1 MKRYSVLASGKAIR
15 RNTHIDIPT
24 EIGLPHFIQDDSM
37 SEDGPLFGN
46 FKLSL
51 QAAVCHRGKSV
62 HSGHYVSLVRSHAKD
77 NFDSSGDRWLRLD
90 DLDRDRVAFVD
101 VQGFLQKESPYLL
114 FYQVQ
119 PIEDELEIGLGNRD
133 SRNCAEAGGPPS
145 YAVSESRDSGIADLS
160 LSSHD
165 SVDTPVESLD
175 SNQSSSELKSPGEQG
190 GRLNT
195 VDESPQSITFTNPTV
210 GNTQQPNI
218 APPHDRNLLAACFED
233 AKLSISDHRGR
244 TTSAQVQDRKRL
256 SRSLSRLAGKLAK
269 EKPTEINPMLSDP
282 DAMGASINSPAQQA
296 LKIHTGI
303 AAATANGPTRLK
315 KEYISKE
322 VSNKRSIE
330 PSRRLVKGEHHI
342 EKPER
347 ECSIM

>member
-1 MKRYSVLASGKAIR
+1 MLASGKAIR

-62 HSGHYVSLVRSHAKD
+62 HSGHYVSLVRSHEKG
-77 NFDSSGDRWLRLD
+77 NFDSSGDKWMRLD

-101 VQGFLQKESPYLL
+101 VQGFLKKESPYLL

-119 PIEDELEIGLGNRD
+119 PIEDELEAGLGNRD
-133 SRNCAEAGGPPS
+133 SRNSVEAGGPPS

-165 SVDTPVESLD
+165 SVNTPAESLD
-175 SNQSSSELKSPGEQG
+175 SNQTGSEVKGPGEQG
-190 GRLNT
+190 GRLDM
-195 VDESPQSITFTNPTV
+195 VDESPQSIIFTTPKV
-210 GNTQQPNI
+210 ENTQQPNI
-218 APPHDRNLLAACFED
+218 APPNDRNLLAPRFED
-233 AKLSISDHRGR
+233 AKLSISDPRGR
-244 TTSAQVQDRKRL
+244 PTSAQLQDRKRL

-282 DAMGASINSPAQQA
+282 DTMGASINSPAQQA

-303 AAATANGPTRLK
+303 AATAANGPTRLK
-315 KEYISKE
+315 KEHINKE
-322 VSNKRSIE
+322 SSNKRSTE
-330 PSRRLVKGEHHI
+330 PSRRLVKGEYPI

>member
-1 MKRYSVLASGKAIR
+1 MLASGKAIR

-24 EIGLPHFIQDDSM
+24 EIGLPHFIQDDLM
-37 SEDGPLFGN
+37 SKDGPLFGN

-62 HSGHYVSLVRSHAKD
+62 HSGHYVSLVRSHEKG

-90 DLDRDRVAFVD
+90 DLDRNRVAFVD

-119 PIEDELEIGLGNRD
+119 PIEDELETGLGNRD
-133 SRNCAEAGGPPS
+133 SRNSVEAGGPPS
-145 YAVSESRDSGIADLS
+145 YAVSESRDSGLADFS

-165 SVDTPVESLD
+165 SVNTPAESFD
-175 SNQSSSELKSPGEQG
+175 SNQTGSEVKSPGEHG
-190 GRLNT
+190 GRSNMA
-195 VDESPQSITFTNPTV
+195 DESPQTITFNTLKV
-210 GNTQQPNI
+210 GNAQQQNI
-218 APPHDRNLLAACFED
+218 APPNDRNLLAAFFED
-233 AKLSISDHRGR
+233 AKLNITDPRGR
-244 TTSAQVQDRKRL
+244 LTSAQLQDKKRR

-282 DAMGASINSPAQQA
+282 DAIGASINSPAQQA

-303 AAATANGPTRLK
+303 AATANGPTRLK
-315 KEYISKE
+315 KEHIDRESF
-322 VSNKRSIE
+322 NRRSTE
-330 PSRRLVKGEHHI
+330 SGRRLVKGDHPMK
-342 EKPER
+342 KPER

>member
-1 MKRYSVLASGKAIR
+1 
-15 RNTHIDIPT
+15 
-24 EIGLPHFIQDDSM
+24 M

-62 HSGHYVSLVRSHAKD
+62 HSGHYVSLVRSHEKD
-77 NFDSSGDRWLRLD
+77 NIDSPGDRWLRLD
-90 DLDRDRVAFVD
+90 DLDRDRVTFVN
-101 VQGFLQKESPYLL
+101 VQEFLQKESPYLL

-119 PIEDELEIGLGNRD
+119 PIEDELESGLGNRD
-133 SRNCAEAGGPPS
+133 FRNSVDAGGPPS
-145 YAVSESRDSGIADLS
+145 YTVSESRDSGIADLS
-160 LSSHD
+160 PSFQN
-165 SVDTPVESLD
+165 SVETPAESLG
-175 SNQSSSELKSPGEQG
+175 SNHTSSEVKSPGEHG
-190 GRLNT
+190 GRSNM
-195 VDESPQSITFTNPTV
+195 VDESPQGITFTTPKV

-218 APPHDRNLLAACFED
+218 APPNDRNLLAACYEE
-233 AKLSISDHRGR
+233 AKLSISDPRGR
-244 TTSAQVQDRKRL
+244 PTSAQLQDRKRL

-269 EKPTEINPMLSDP
+269 EKPTEINSMLSDP
-282 DAMGASINSPAQQA
+282 DAIGASINSPAQQA

-315 KEYISKE
+315 KEHTNKE
-322 VSNKRSIE
+322 SSNRSSTE
-330 PSRRLVKGEHHI
+330 PSRRLVKGEHPF

>member
-1 MKRYSVLASGKAIR
+1 
-15 RNTHIDIPT
+15 
-24 EIGLPHFIQDDSM
+24 M

-62 HSGHYVSLVRSHAKD
+62 HSGHYVSLVRSHEKD
-77 NFDSSGDRWLRLD
+77 NIDSPGDRWLRLD
-90 DLDRDRVAFVD
+90 DLDRDRVTFVN
-101 VQGFLQKESPYLL
+101 VQEFLQKESPYLL

-119 PIEDELEIGLGNRD
+119 PIEDELESGLGNRD
-133 SRNCAEAGGPPS
+133 FRNSVDAGGPPS
-145 YAVSESRDSGIADLS
+145 YTVSESRDSGIADLS
-160 LSSHD
+160 PSFQN
-165 SVDTPVESLD
+165 SVETPAESLG
-175 SNQSSSELKSPGEQG
+175 SNHTSSEVKSPGEHE
-190 GRLNT
+190 GRSNM
-195 VDESPQSITFTNPTV
+195 VDESPQGITFTTPKV

-218 APPHDRNLLAACFED
+218 APPNDHNLLAACYEE
-233 AKLSISDHRGR
+233 AKLSISDPRGR
-244 TTSAQVQDRKRL
+244 PTSAQLQDRKRL

-269 EKPTEINPMLSDP
+269 EKPTEINSMLSDP
-282 DAMGASINSPAQQA
+282 DAIGASINSPAQQA

-315 KEYISKE
+315 KEHTNKE
-322 VSNKRSIE
+322 SSNRSSTE
-330 PSRRLVKGEHHI
+330 PSRRLVKGEHPF